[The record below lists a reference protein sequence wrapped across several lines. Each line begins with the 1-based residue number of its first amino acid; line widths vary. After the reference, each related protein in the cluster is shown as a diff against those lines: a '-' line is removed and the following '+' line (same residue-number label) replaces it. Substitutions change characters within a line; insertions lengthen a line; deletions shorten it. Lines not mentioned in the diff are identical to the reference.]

1 MTDSLILRLPESEA
15 HDAVWVVFDGKASR
29 SGTPQAG
36 PLSLAAPIAT
46 GKRVIVLVP
55 GVDVLLAEPVLPV
68 RGGARLAQVVP
79 FALEEQLA
87 SDVESMHFALG
98 RRAAGRPGTPVAAVP
113 RECMERWI
121 ATLAQAQISPQA
133 IYADS
138 ATIPLNPGQ
147 SVLLVEGDH
156 LYVRHPGELPMVL
169 DAQPM
174 GDALELAGMFPE
186 GAPRS
191 AVAYLSQSDWHS
203 HQSSFDA
210 IRERLASLKVQLLPY
225 GALPLLAHEVM
236 TNPPTNLMQ
245 GAYAPRSE
253 AGNAWRTWRVAAIL
267 LAALVGLNLVSQ
279 GIDLWRFGRQERALD
294 AAIEQVFRESMGEQ
308 NAVDARRRMEHR
320 LALARGGGNGEGLL
334 EVLDATGQAF
344 AQVPGVTIDALSYRG
359 NVLDLKVAAKDVT
372 SLDRLRTLATE
383 RGMQA
388 ELQSSNVR
396 EEGVEGRIQIK
407 ARASS

>member
-15 HDAVWVVFDGKASR
+15 HDAVWVVFDGAAQR
-29 SGTPQAG
+29 PGTPQGG
-36 PLSLAAPIAT
+36 PLSLAAPIAA

-55 GVDVLLAEPVLPV
+55 GVEVLLAEPELPV
-68 RGGARLAQVVP
+68 RGSARIAQLVP

-98 RRAAGRPGTPVAAVP
+98 KRAAIGAGTPVAAVP
-113 RECMERWI
+113 RERMDHWI

-138 ATIPLNPGQ
+138 ATVPSNPGQ
-147 SVLLVEGDH
+147 SVLLIEGDR

-169 DAQPM
+169 DAQPLTE
-174 GDALELAGMFPE
+174 ALELAGLFPE
-186 GAPRS
+186 GTPRS
-191 AVAYLSQSDWHS
+191 AVAYLSQNDWHS
-203 HQSSFDA
+203 HQSTFEA
-210 IRERLASLKVQLLPY
+210 IRDRLESLKVQLLPY
-225 GALPLLAHEVM
+225 GALPLLANEVM
-236 TNPPTNLMQ
+236 AHPPTNLMQ

-267 LAALVGLNLVSQ
+267 LAALVGLNLVSK
-279 GIDLWRFGRQERALD
+279 GIDLWRYGKQERALD

-308 NAVDARRRMEHR
+308 NAVDARRRMAQR
-320 LALARGGGNGEGLL
+320 LALARGGGTGEGLL
-334 EVLDATGQAF
+334 DVLDATGQAF
-344 AQVPGVTIDALSYRG
+344 SQVPGVTIDALSFRG

-372 SLDRLRTLATE
+372 SLDRLRTLVVE

-396 EEGVEGRIQIK
+396 EEGVEGRIQIRG
-407 ARASS
+407 RASS